1 MVSLNIQRK
10 YLMGN
15 HNNTITESEEMYL
28 ITTAKLVE
36 AGIPEPVPLSTIA
49 QTLAVQPVS
58 ANQKIHALETA
69 GLVVYQPYKGV
80 ELTPAGQQVALRV
93 LRFRRLW
100 EVFLVRHLSL
110 NLDEADALACR
121 LEHNTTDDLADR
133 LAQFLEFPAICY
145 HGKVIPGD
153 HIKLAPIFM
162 TSLASMIPG
171 QTGNVISVQ
180 AEPTSASFLAS
191 QGLQP
196 GSRLL
201 LLARGENGS
210 HLVET
215 VAGQLHL
222 SAGLAETI
230 TITPIE
236 KEREA

>member
-1 MVSLNIQRK
+1 
-10 YLMGN
+10 MGN

-153 HIKLAPIFM
+153 HNNELVPISM
-162 TSLASMIPG
+162 ISLASMLPG

-180 AEPTSASFLAS
+180 AKPTSASFLAS
-191 QGLQP
+191 QGVQP
-196 GSRLL
+196 GSHLL

-236 KEREA
+236 KERGI